1 MDNGPLSDES
11 FANIFSQS
19 VACLLILLA
28 LSFAEKKF
36 LILLEFTLSI
46 ISFMDCIF
54 VVVSRKVSSYPKSSS
69 FSLVLSPRS
78 FIISFV
84 FYT

>member
-28 LSFAEKKF
+28 LSFSEKF

-46 ISFMDCIF
+46 ISFIDCIF
-54 VVVSRKVSSYPKSSS
+54 VAVGKKVASYPKSSS

-84 FYT
+84 FYA